1 MNAAL
6 IVARHTWT
14 ECIRRR
20 IFVIVPVAT
29 VAFLGLFA
37 LGNHYAF
44 KSVASN
50 NALGRGMVETNVFA
64 GATLLGLS
72 MFVSLFLASALAI
85 FLTFAAVRGDAEQGV
100 LQQVVVRP
108 VARSGLLLG
117 RLIGAAIVCAV
128 YVLVLYASSV
138 AITNTFGHW
147 RPDDLL
153 TPAISLMMAVVVV
166 AALSLL
172 GSVFL
177 GSLANGILMFMVYG
191 AGLMAGFLGQLGDVL
206 DSRGLDVTARVLAWL
221 LPFEGLYQNGLHS
234 LTSGTSGVTR
244 FVVELGPLGG
254 AEDGGSLLLL
264 WAIAYISGVV
274 IAAMVAFARRDL

>member
-1 MNAAL
+1 MNAAS

-20 IFVIVPVAT
+20 IFVIVPLAT
-29 VAFLGLFA
+29 VAFLVLFA
-37 LGNHYAF
+37 VGNHYAF
-44 KSVASN
+44 RSVASN
-50 NALGRGMVETNVFA
+50 QELGRGMVETNVFA

-117 RLIGAAIVCAV
+117 RLLGAAVVCAV

-138 AITNTFGHW
+138 AITYAFGHW

-153 TPAISLMMAVVVV
+153 TPAVSLMFAVVVV
-166 AALSLL
+166 ATLSLL

-206 DSRGLDVTARVLAWL
+206 DSRGLDVTARVLSWL

-254 AEDGGSLLLL
+254 AEEGGSLLLL
-264 WAIAYISGVV
+264 WAIVYIFAVLIG
-274 IAAMVAFARRDL
+274 AMAAFARRDL